1 MATYHTLETEQNNFV
16 TTVWLNR
23 PKVHNA
29 LNGEMI
35 HELLLFFTEIVCQ
48 KDIRAVVIRG
58 RGDSFCSGADLNWM
72 KEVSKYNYDQN
83 FLESKTL
90 AKCLLTINES
100 TKVVISAVHGAVMGG
115 ANGIVAASDIVIA
128 NESARFLFSEVALGL
143 VPAVISPYVVDKIG
157 YSQARRLML
166 QAEEFNS
173 QDALRLGLVHYLVD
187 ETSMDTRL
195 DEVIGRV
202 LNNSPE
208 AIQSTKILLQRLH
221 EVDDPEGLVNLTSE
235 TIAKARVSDD
245 GQKGMAAFFSKQKPE
260 WVIAKEKNTAH
271 VN

>member
-1 MATYHTLETEQNNFV
+1 MATYNTLETEQSSFV
-16 TTVWLNR
+16 ATVWLNR

-35 HELLLFFTEIVCQ
+35 HELLLFFTEIACK

-90 AKCLLTINES
+90 AKCLLSINES
-100 TKVVISAVHGAVMGG
+100 SKVVISVVHGAVMGG
-115 ANGIVAASDIVIA
+115 ANGLVAASDIVIA
-128 NESARFLFSEVALGL
+128 NESARFRFSEVSLGL
-143 VPAVISPYVVDKIG
+143 VPAIISPYVIDKIG

-173 QDALRLGLVHYLVD
+173 LEANRLGLAHYLVTD
-187 ETSMDTRL
+187 TSMETKL
-195 DEVIGRV
+195 AEVIGRV
-202 LNNSPE
+202 LSNSPE
-208 AIQSTKILLQRLH
+208 AIQNTKMLFEKLH
-221 EVDDPEGLVNLTSE
+221 EVNDVESLVNLTSE
-235 TIAKARVSDD
+235 AIAKARVSDD
-245 GQKGMAAFFSKQKPE
+245 GQKGMTAFFNKQKPE
-260 WVIAKEKNTAH
+260 WVVAYEKIIAH